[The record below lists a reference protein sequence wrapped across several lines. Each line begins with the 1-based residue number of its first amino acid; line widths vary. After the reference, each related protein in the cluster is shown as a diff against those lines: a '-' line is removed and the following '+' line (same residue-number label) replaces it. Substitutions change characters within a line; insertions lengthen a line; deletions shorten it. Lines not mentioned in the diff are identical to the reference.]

1 MSKRTKIIFIG
12 AILVVI
18 ILGIAIGN
26 MEYQKE
32 EATDTMKV
40 GFIISGSTDDEGWNG
55 MHYKGVKEACEEL
68 GVELIV
74 KENVAELKGEC
85 VKAVKELADEKA
97 SVIILSSYNY
107 SEEVRKLV
115 KKYPDIAFYCNSSEY
130 HDENMTSYF
139 VRYYQGRYLAGVLA
153 GLKTKKDKIGYVAAM
168 ANNEVNRGINAFTLG
183 VKSVNKDAKVIVRFT
198 DSWDNEEKEKE
209 AANKLIDKKK
219 VDVITYH
226 QNKSYVIEAAEE
238 KDVLSIGY
246 HEEFSGFSDKYLTS
260 VVCNWQKVYK
270 EMIKECLQ
278 GRANSEKNFWLG
290 MEKEV
295 VELSTMSEKVDRKTV
310 GKIEKA
316 KESIVNG
323 KDVFS
328 DVIYDTKGKKRCDK
342 GETISDDVLLEHMD
356 WYVEGVKIYEEK

>member
-1 MSKRTKIIFIG
+1 MNNKVKIIFIV
-12 AILVVI
+12 AILVVF
-18 ILGIAIGN
+18 ILGISIGN
-26 MEYQKE
+26 MEYKKGE
-32 EATDTMKV
+32 SGEVMKV
-40 GFIISGSTDDEGWNG
+40 GFVMSGSTDDEGWNG
-55 MHYKGVKEACEEL
+55 MHYKGVKEACDEL
-68 GVELIV
+68 EVELIV
-74 KENVAELKGEC
+74 KENVAEFKGEC
-85 VKAVKELADEKA
+85 VNAVKELAEKKA
-97 SVIILSSYNY
+97 KVIILSSYNY
-107 SEEVRKLV
+107 SEEVYKLV

-130 HDENMTSYF
+130 HEENMTSYF

-153 GLKTKKDKIGYVAAM
+153 GLKTKTDKIGYVAAM

-183 VKSVNKDAKVIVRFT
+183 VKSVNKDAKVIVKFT
-198 DSWDNEEKEKE
+198 DSWDDEEKEK
-209 AANKLIDKKK
+209 AAAKKLIEKKK

-226 QNKSYVIEAAEE
+226 QNKSYVIEVAEK

-278 GRANSEKNFWLG
+278 GRANSEHNFWLG

-295 VELSTMSEKVDRKTV
+295 VELSTMSKKVDSKIV
-310 GKIEKA
+310 DKIEKA

-356 WYVEGVKIYEEK
+356 WYVEGVKIYEEN